1 MDSRFNTITADIMA
15 HPLFQD
21 LRQRSHHGEHNSL
34 YDHSVDTARCAYRL
48 ACRFGLREERVEAV
62 TRAAMLHDFF
72 LYDWR
77 SECHRRYMRR
87 YSGWQRVKRMHAFT
101 HGTLAARRA
110 GRYFPLDDRQCAA
123 IRSHMFPLAPMP
135 RNSEAWILTMADKMV
150 ASREVSAA
158 LWGKMRKLCR
168 RPQRAAA

>member
-1 MDSRFNTITADIMA
+1 MRKLATF
-15 HPLFQD
+15 
-21 LRQRSHHGEHNSL
+21 
-34 YDHSVDTARCAYRL
+34 AY
-48 ACRFGLREERVEAV
+48 AFAFGVLIYQYLLGKETLLWGAAAAAAPAAV
-62 TRAAMLHDFF
+62 
-72 LYDWR
+72 
-77 SECHRRYMRR
+77 
-87 YSGWQRVKRMHAFT
+87 G
-101 HGTLAARRA
+101 LAARRA